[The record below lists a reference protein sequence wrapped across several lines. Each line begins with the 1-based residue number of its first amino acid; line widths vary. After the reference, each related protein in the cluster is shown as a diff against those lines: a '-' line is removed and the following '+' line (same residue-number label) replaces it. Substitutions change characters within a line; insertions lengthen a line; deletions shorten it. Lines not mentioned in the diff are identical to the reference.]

1 MNIFVKYKY
10 FLVTNHIVYNHVSR
24 QVGTRSSLVPF
35 DLDVANEYTW
45 SWIGCHAIYRTYRSR
60 SEAIKATSSVNGRYL
75 LRMEL

>member
-35 DLDVANEYTW
+35 DLDVANEYT
-45 SWIGCHAIYRTYRSR
+45 
-60 SEAIKATSSVNGRYL
+60 
-75 LRMEL
+75 